1 MKTLKIV
8 VVSNHRNLY
17 VYISIIKCFEEW
29 HMTVKVS
36 LFPEDIKSKLEIN
49 FSFKKKMLAIE
60 EKHISNVRR
69 YKLVQA
75 FYVSIKISVR

>member
-1 MKTLKIV
+1 MFRGIT
-8 VVSNHRNLY
+8 Y
-17 VYISIIKCFEEW
+17 SI
-29 HMTVKVS
+29 TVKVS

-49 FSFKKKMLAIE
+49 FFFKKKMLAIE